1 MTRFFFK
8 RSDEACLC
16 EASHIKT
23 LIHLIYWLYHQ
34 WRKGVKVYTN
44 GAILENRFA
53 WSITL

>member
-16 EASHIKT
+16 EASHVKT
-23 LIHLIYWLYHQ
+23 LIHLTYWLYHQ

-44 GAILENRFA
+44 GAISENRFA
-53 WSITL
+53 W